1 MSLRYFF
8 AAALLA
14 GLANQT
20 FAEMETTL
28 IAPSQSARISGS
40 GFYCCS
46 PENMTLDPA
55 TINIKRCKVQG
66 GYCMGNQHVGAW
78 IFDVPQLH
86 PETTFSSIRF
96 TGNREAGSS
105 AWGNV
110 MYRWIG
116 DESLSTNSASVTL
129 YSPDASTSNYW
140 GGSTTFNHAVPS
152 SLFDLPMGGRLM
164 VIAYN
169 GTDNTV
175 TLLNDS
181 SSTPTLELTFEE
193 PATPCHGDV
202 DGDELV
208 GVNDLLSLLNI
219 YGNFCPPPC
228 NQDVTGDGS
237 VDIEDLLTVI
247 SRWGSSCEHPGACCL
262 PDGSCAA
269 TDAIG
274 CQDAGGTW
282 NGTGTF
288 CDYVAC
294 PQLGACCLEDD
305 SCQVLLPNACEN
317 AGGDYAGADTN
328 CSSVDC
334 TIPALNDECIDAHVV
349 SNGSFDFSITEAT
362 DSTDPYSYDCEIP
375 GYFGWMEQD
384 LWWSYEATCTG
395 TLTANLCDAVEFNAD
410 IVVYEGTCQN
420 MTQIA
425 CNGHYP
431 NDGWEQCYLG
441 SRVDTQ
447 VTAGTMYL
455 IRVGFDGV
463 QYPHED
469 NGTLTIDCTP

>member
-1 MSLRYFF
+1 MSRIPHMSLHHFF
-8 AAALLA
+8 VAALLA

-46 PENMTLDPA
+46 PETMTLDPS
-55 TINIKRCKVQG
+55 TINIKRCNVQG
-66 GYCMGNQHVGAW
+66 GYCMGNQHAGAW

-116 DESLSTNSASVTL
+116 DESLSTDSASVTL
-129 YSPDASTSNYW
+129 YSPDASTSSYW

-152 SLFDLPMGGRLM
+152 SLFNLPMGGRLM

-181 SSTPTLELTFEE
+181 SSSPTLELTFDE
-193 PATPCHGDV
+193 PLILC
-202 DGDELV
+202 DGDINDDDV
-208 GVNDLLSLLNI
+208 VN
-219 YGNFCPPPC
+219 
-228 NQDVTGDGS
+228 V
-237 VDIEDLLTVI
+237 EDLLAVI
-247 SRWGSSCEHPGACCL
+247 DGWGSTYNISDLLNTLDNWGSTCETSGTCCL
-262 PDGSCAA
+262 PDGTCGFFD
-269 TDAIG
+269 TIE
-274 CQDAGGTW
+274 CNNAGGTW
-282 NGTGTF
+282 NGSGTF
-288 CDYVAC
+288 CDYVTC

-305 SCQVLLPNACEN
+305 SCQVLLPNACEK

-328 CSSVDC
+328 CSSLDC
-334 TIPALNDECIDAHVV
+334 TIPPFNDECVDAHVV

-375 GYFGWMEQD
+375 GSFGWMEQD

-395 TLTANLCDAVEFNAD
+395 TLTANLCGAVEFNAD
-410 IVVYEGTCQN
+410 IVVYEGTCQD

-441 SRVDTQ
+441 SRVDIQ

-455 IRVGFDGV
+455 IRVGFDGI

-469 NGTLTIDCTP
+469 SGTLTIECEN